1 MMLLN
6 YFRLVNIPI
15 FFLKIWYTYISKI
28 EGMWVASDKMKRRN
42 QIGFTMIELL
52 AVLVILGVIMVI
64 AIPSV
69 VSYLQ
74 DGKHRYYEELE
85 NSIRT
90 GTRIF

>member
-1 MMLLN
+1 
-6 YFRLVNIPI
+6 
-15 FFLKIWYTYISKI
+15 
-28 EGMWVASDKMKRRN
+28 
-42 QIGFTMIELL
+42 MIELL

-64 AIPSV
+64 AIPFV